1 MPLSSRFKLR
11 SICYAVLLGSSAI
24 LAPEG
29 FAQDNVGEESTVVYA
44 ADYFAEY
51 SPVTAQDMLD
61 RIPGL
66 GSGGRSGGGPGGGG
80 GGPPRGFAG
89 GPSGPGGSG
98 GSPASGGRGLGSG
111 SGGNQILINGKRTA
125 GKNNQTVG
133 QLDRI
138 TASQV
143 NYIEI
148 IRGTSGELDVRGSGQ
163 VINVVLFEELSNT
176 SFAYDTNITRY
187 LDHEVKPGG
196 SLSLSGQTGAL
207 SYVVNA
213 SATPGYDNNIAK
225 ENSRLGDYSRNDL
238 IREDRI
244 RKQDTYELS
253 SNLDYQFSA
262 NSSARLNALYV
273 ENDNPT
279 NLRRLTTNLRV
290 TPNTVSEERESIPGE
305 QDNWEIGGDYEY
317 ITGSGSRYKILFIS
331 NEANLAATRERF
343 QVLADGSE
351 RKNLFLDT
359 ASTTKERIVRGSY
372 TFDFTTGQDIE
383 IGAERAQTILDSNLA
398 LGLASSAG
406 TPSAAF
412 GGLVPQ
418 FVANANS
425 SVEEIRYEPFAIHNW
440 TLNPRMSLESTLLY
454 ETSEISQS
462 GDVTNKRDFDFVKPK
477 VDFRFDMTPQMQF
490 RGTIE
495 KEVRQLTF
503 ADFVAANDDQDN
515 DANTQAGNA
524 NLRQQWLWKYEVS
537 SEYRLPNDTGVLN
550 AALYYEDHHDVI
562 ERIDVSTSPTVLESA
577 NGNIGDGKM
586 YGFRANASI
595 RMRMINMPNLLLT
608 QSLTVQD
615 SKIRDPFLGIDRRFQ
630 FDPRGF
636 NSMGFRHDLPQW
648 RLNWGGMWM
657 NRHDGNNKR
666 YDIDD
671 IELVAGDPR
680 ANLFVEYV
688 DRRGITYRLDI
699 NDVHN
704 TLGCRERQRFV
715 GRISSG
721 ILEEIEDRCAGSG
734 RSLAFKINGTF

>member
-1 MPLSSRFKLR
+1 MTQSVNLNKRSIWFGILLSSAVIA
-11 SICYAVLLGSSAI
+11 SPAVLG
-24 LAPEG
+24 
-29 FAQDNVGEESTVVYA
+29 QDNVGDESTVVYS

-66 GSGGRSGGGPGGGG
+66 GNSSGGGGG
-80 GGPPRGFAG
+80 GGPPRGFSG
-89 GPSGPGGSG
+89 GPGGPG
-98 GSPASGGRGLGSG
+98 GGGNPASGGRGLGSG

-125 GKNNQTVG
+125 GKNNQASG

-148 IRGTSGELDVRGSGQ
+148 IRGTSGALDVRGSGQ

-176 SFAYDTNITRY
+176 SIAYDTNVTRY

-196 SLSLSGQTGAL
+196 SLSLSGQSGAL
-207 SYVVNA
+207 NYVVNA
-213 SATPGYDNNIAK
+213 SATPNYDKNIAK
-225 ENSRLGDYSRNDL
+225 ENSRLGDYSPNDL
-238 IREDRI
+238 VREDRI
-244 RKQDTYELS
+244 RKQTTYEFS
-253 SNLDYQFSA
+253 SNLDYQFSV
-262 NSSARLNALYV
+262 NSSARINALYG

-279 NLRRLTTNLRV
+279 RVQRFTTNLRV
-290 TPNTVSEERESIPGE
+290 IPNTVSEEREHIPGE
-305 QDNWEIGGDYEY
+305 QDNWEIGGDYEF
-317 ITGSGSRYKILFIS
+317 ITGSGDRFKLLFIS
-331 NEANLAATRERF
+331 NETNVASTRERF
-343 QVLADGSE
+343 QVRADGSE
-351 RKNLFLDT
+351 TKNLFLDT
-359 ASTTKERIVRGSY
+359 ASTTQERILRGSY
-372 TFDFTTGQDIE
+372 TFDMLAGQDVE
-383 IGAERAQTILDSNLA
+383 VGAERAQTILDSELA
-398 LGLASSAG
+398 LGLASSSG

-425 SVEEIRYEPFAIHNW
+425 RVEEIRYEPFAIHNW
-440 TLNPRMSLESTLLY
+440 ILNPRMSLETTLLY
-454 ETSEISQS
+454 ETSEIAQS
-462 GDVTNKRDFDFVKPK
+462 GDVSNKRDFDFVKPK
-477 VDFRFDMTPQMQF
+477 IDFRYDLTPQLQL
-490 RGTIE
+490 RSTIE
-495 KEVRQLTF
+495 KEVRQLSF

-524 NLRQQWLWKYEVS
+524 NLRQQWLWKYEIS
-537 SEYRLPNDTGVLN
+537 GEYRLPNDTGVLD
-550 AALYYEDHHDVI
+550 AAIYYQDHHDVI

-586 YGFRANASI
+586 YGIRANASI
-595 RMRMINMPNLLLT
+595 RMRMINMPNLLIT

-615 SKIRDPFLGIDRRFQ
+615 SKIRDPFLGINRRFQ
-630 FDPRGF
+630 FDARGF

-648 RLNWGGMWM
+648 RMNWGGRWM

-688 DRRGITYRLDI
+688 DRRGLTYRLDV

-721 ILEEIEDRCAGSG
+721 IIEEIEDRCSGSG
-734 RSLAFKINGTF
+734 RTLAFRINGTF